1 MKYPKI
7 KNALLCRILIYIVV
21 VGGFLFPII
30 PICLLPFIPEG
41 TKVLISL
48 ALVVALIVYMVKN
61 FVTLMTMDAT
71 LAFINCFRNARTLFN
86 LPNNFSIKK
95 IQNKVLRFGISCD
108 AQPIFPQ
115 PDSLQYKFK
124 TSWDIYS
131 KGTEKVVATYRA
143 EHLDKE
149 LYLKIFNS
157 AKRNSKALTGTK
169 KPLFLDKEQKKAPL
183 KRITVIFIFAQTI
196 EERFRSDMYDTL
208 CKQNGDEIDD
218 CYLPCVIDLERKL
231 CSFNSIRFP
240 EFGLGRHAIN
250 TGIKYI
256 SKTIFGGKPSLK
268 NNHHFVSENFD
279 NDLDDSLW
287 TFWKDT
293 KKEVAGDEKGRRKRF
308 EEMEHKQ
315 IIFDKE
321 DEFIYVKWENNGLWL
336 SVILNEDTGI
346 VEVDSIHSW
355 DYPKSNII
363 AKKTIKEIE
372 KTISIYF
379 AGIGYSAK
387 FTVDD

>member
-7 KNALLCRILIYIVV
+7 KNALLCRILINIVV
-21 VGGFLFPII
+21 VGGFLVPII

-41 TKVLISL
+41 TKILISL
-48 ALVVALIVYMVKN
+48 ALVVALIVYLIKN

-71 LAFINCFRNARTLFN
+71 LAFINCFKNARTLYN
-86 LPNNFSIKK
+86 LPNNFNIEK
-95 IQNKVLRFGISCD
+95 IQKTVLRFGKSCE

-131 KGTEKVVATYRA
+131 KGTEKVVATYRT
-143 EHLDKE
+143 EILDKE

-169 KPLFLDKEQKKAPL
+169 KPLFLDKEQKEAPL
-183 KRITVIFIFAQTI
+183 KRITVVFIFAQTI
-196 EERFRSDMYDTL
+196 EEKFRSDMYDTL

-231 CSFNSIRFP
+231 CSFNSMKFP
-240 EFGLGRHAIN
+240 ELGLGHHAIN
-250 TGIKYI
+250 IGIKFI
-256 SKTIFGGKPSLK
+256 CKTIFGGKPSLEN
-268 NNHHFVSENFD
+268 NNHFINVELD
-279 NDLDDSLW
+279 NSLDDSLW
-287 TFWKDT
+287 TFWKNI
-293 KKEVAGDEKGRRKRF
+293 KKEVVGDEKGRRKRF
-308 EEMEHKQ
+308 EKMEHKQ

-321 DEFIYVKWENNGLWL
+321 DEFIYVKWENKGLWL
-336 SVILNEDTGI
+336 SVILNEDTRN

-355 DYPKSNII
+355 DYPKSNMI
-363 AKKTIKEIE
+363 AKNTIKEIE

-379 AGIGYSAK
+379 AGLGYTAK